1 VSDLHRIYTGNFLER
16 GLAELK
22 TILGSPVGMHAR
34 LEEQERRFDR
44 HLARLKRLRNSAIH
58 GGPISETACESVE
71 VFAYNLARQ
80 CLNEAMKALL
90 AGGGIRSHMED
101 YRLDHIRRF
110 ERVQATGDI
119 DALFVEV
126 EC

>member
-22 TILGSPVGMHAR
+22 TILGSPAGMHAR
-34 LEEQERRFDR
+34 LEEQGRRFDR
-44 HLARLKRLRNSAIH
+44 HLAGLKRLRNS
-58 GGPISETACESVE
+58 
-71 VFAYNLARQ
+71 
-80 CLNEAMKALL
+80 
-90 AGGGIRSHMED
+90 RSHMED
-101 YRLDHIRRF
+101 YCLDHIRRF

-126 EC
+126 EY